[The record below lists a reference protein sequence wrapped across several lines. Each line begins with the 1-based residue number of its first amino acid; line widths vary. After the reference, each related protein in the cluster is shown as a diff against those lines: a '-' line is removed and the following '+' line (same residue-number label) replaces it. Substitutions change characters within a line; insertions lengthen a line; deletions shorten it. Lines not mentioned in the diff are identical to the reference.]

1 MKRLMLAV
9 LLALIICPAVRAQTT
24 STSDSLHALFTG
36 AGYRFESSENNFRWL
51 IDPNGTR
58 VSYAEYS
65 HPDYPGVW
73 SIRLSA
79 MFLVWD
85 SSAALVAADHF
96 ESTNALA
103 SVARLDI
110 EEGAVLML
118 QRDIVFL
125 GERTPENILGNAS
138 LLFQQIPVFQQSIAN
153 SDPELARRWSR
164 Q

>member
-1 MKRLMLAV
+1 
-9 LLALIICPAVRAQTT
+9 
-24 STSDSLHALFTG
+24 
-36 AGYRFESSENNFRWL
+36 
-51 IDPNGTR
+51 
-58 VSYAEYS
+58 
-65 HPDYPGVW
+65 PGVW

-85 SSAALVAADHF
+85 SSEALDAAYHF
-96 ESTNALA
+96 ESTNPLA

-110 EEGAVLML
+110 DEGAILML

-125 GERTPENILGNAS
+125 GERTPDNILRNAS

-153 SDPELARRWSR
+153 SDPEIARRWSR

>member
-1 MKRLMLAV
+1 MLRHVIIAV
-9 LLALIICPAVRAQTT
+9 LMALTICPAVAAQ
-24 STSDSLHALFTG
+24 STSDSLVDLFTD
-36 AGYRFESSENNFRWL
+36 AGYRFETTESGFRWM

-58 VSYAEYS
+58 VSYAELD
-65 HPDYPGVW
+65 HPDHPGVW

-85 SSAALVAADHF
+85 SSEALDAAYHF
-96 ESTNALA
+96 ESTNPLA

-110 EEGAVLML
+110 DEGAILML

-125 GERTPENILGNAS
+125 GERTPDNILRNAS
-138 LLFQQIPVFQQSIAN
+138 LLFQQVPVFQQSIAN
-153 SDPELARRWSR
+153 SDPEIARRWSR